1 MEVVKIKIKD
11 IIPYENNVK
20 EHPREQIDQIK
31 KSISDFGNNDPI
43 AIDENNVIIE
53 GHGRLMAL
61 QELGY
66 EEAEC
71 IVIKGLNEEQKNAYR
86 LVHNKLTM
94 NSGFDLEGL
103 EQELKK
109 IQSMDM
115 SQFDFD
121 LKAIEEELSKLND
134 KEREVK
140 EDDFDVDEVL
150 EGTEEPIVKRG
161 EIWKLGDH
169 YLMCGDSTSK
179 EDVNKLMSV
188 DELDPDYVRRGQD

>member
-1 MEVVKIKIKD
+1 MEIVKIKIKD

-20 EHPREQIDQIK
+20 EHPKEQIEQIK
-31 KSISDFGNNDPI
+31 KSIKEFGNNDPI

-61 QELGY
+61 EELGY

-71 IVIKGLNEEQKNAYR
+71 IILNGLTEEQKNAYR

-103 EQELKK
+103 EEELKK
-109 IQSMDM
+109 IKNIDM
-115 SQFDFD
+115 PKFD
-121 LKAIEEELSKLND
+121 LNLKDLEDELSKLRDKD
-134 KEREVK
+134 KEVE
-140 EDDFDVDEVL
+140 EDDFDIDEEL

-179 EDVNKLMSV
+179 EDVQKLMSV
-188 DELDPDYVRRGQD
+188 DELDHDFVRRG

>member
-1 MEVVKIKIKD
+1 MEIVKIKIKD

-20 EHPREQIDQIK
+20 EHPKEQIEQIK
-31 KSISDFGNNDPI
+31 KSIKEFGNNDPI

-61 QELGY
+61 EELGY

-71 IVIKGLNEEQKNAYR
+71 IILNSLTEEQKNAYR

-103 EQELKK
+103 EEELKK
-109 IQSMDM
+109 IKNIDM
-115 SQFDFD
+115 PKFD
-121 LKAIEEELSKLND
+121 LNLKDLEDELSKLRDKD
-134 KEREVK
+134 KEVE
-140 EDDFDVDEVL
+140 EDDFDIDEEL

-179 EDVNKLMSV
+179 EDIQKLMSV
-188 DELDPDYVRRGQD
+188 DELDHDFVRRG